1 MFNVTIKFQVGPTIL
16 EGDNEIVEIRRYV
29 PESQLAKVQ
38 EAAVTLGA
46 KEVITQREIRNR

>member
-38 EAAVTLGA
+38 DAAVTLGA
-46 KEVITQREIRNR
+46 KEVITQRETRNR